1 MSSSYS
7 TVSVVQQG
15 MKTEQCWSS
24 FAAVLVAV
32 ENGTRGFIEACQWA
46 SSLGC
51 GVQDQG
57 SWFCVSG
64 SPAALLGLRE
74 TLSDLSLAEEF
85 CRTQPCIMRT
95 VRLIGTPK
103 LAVPAAVNVSEPLLD
118 YSASS
123 LSSNIVLCIVLV
135 VFCLGKSLCAHTF
148 TNHMP

>member
-32 ENGTRGFIEACQWA
+32 ENGTRGFVCQWA
-46 SSLGC
+46 SSLGS

-64 SPAALLGLRE
+64 SPAALLGLHE
-74 TLSDLSLAEEF
+74 TLSDLGLAEEF

-103 LAVPAAVNVSEPLLD
+103 LAVPTVVNVSEPLLD
-118 YSASS
+118 YFASS

-135 VFCLGKSLCAHTF
+135 VFSLGKSLCAHTF
-148 TNHMP
+148 TNHVP